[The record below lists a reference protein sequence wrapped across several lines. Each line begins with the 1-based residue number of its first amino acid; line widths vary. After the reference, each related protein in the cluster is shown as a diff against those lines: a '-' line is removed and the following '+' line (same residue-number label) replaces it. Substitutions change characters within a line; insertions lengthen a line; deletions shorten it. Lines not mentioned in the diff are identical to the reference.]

1 MLIEAHNS
9 HPSWVY
15 AFDDHWRLVPRAFRV
30 GKFGDFLLEWP
41 GRCWC
46 GCHTA
51 WHVCRDRFDY
61 FMSVSHDRYPSWG
74 IEVRVCGQPHLSS
87 LIGKRVG
94 FPGFHFSPTKT
105 KHKKWNNP
113 KEILCMPSE
122 PPMLPF
128 ISDICLASASWTSS
142 YCLFITCFA
151 LITCS
156 WWWRR
161 RRWWDGAG
169 DGPAEKSDSHTY
181 WNYCFIIISK
191 EFWPTLEC

>member
-1 MLIEAHNS
+1 MPSMIIGDWCQGLFVWGNLGTSFDSSRMAGKMLMWMSYSLTCLQGSLWLFYVSQSRQISKLGHRSACVWSAAFVKFNWEA
-9 HPSWVY
+9 SWV
-15 AFDDHWRLVPRAFRV
+15 
-30 GKFGDFLLEWP
+30 
-41 GRCWC
+41 
-46 GCHTA
+46 
-51 WHVCRDRFDY
+51 
-61 FMSVSHDRYPSWG
+61 
-74 IEVRVCGQPHLSS
+74 
-87 LIGKRVG
+87 
-94 FPGFHFSPTKT
+94 PGFHFSPTKT